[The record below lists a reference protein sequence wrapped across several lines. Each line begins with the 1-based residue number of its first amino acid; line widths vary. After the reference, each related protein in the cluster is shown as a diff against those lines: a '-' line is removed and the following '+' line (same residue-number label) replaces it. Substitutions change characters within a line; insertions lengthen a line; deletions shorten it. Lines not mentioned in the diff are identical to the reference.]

1 VSPAFRRCFQ
11 DVTDL
16 SIGRYTGLLCLA
28 AGLLLPFA
36 FAPVGIGLLAVP
48 LLAWLFWAWSGS
60 SPRQA
65 FRYGFL
71 FGLGQ
76 FTAGVYWIYHSLYE
90 FGHIPSPISML
101 LVVVLSAGLAIYPAL
116 AGYLANRLTPSICS
130 TTPVMRLLAV
140 YPASWLLMEWLR
152 GFVLTGFPWLNLGA
166 SQTDTWLTGWMAIV
180 GEYGVTLLLGIS
192 AGALV
197 CLFRFRAGYRWPVAV
212 ALLAAMWISGWAL
225 QQQTWTE
232 TTGTLSVSLVQG
244 NTPQEIKWDPDARTK
259 ILNSYLLLSEDVWK
273 RDLVIW
279 PETAI
284 PAFPQDI
291 KKFMLGMAELTQ
303 LTGSD
308 VITGIPM
315 VDQGKYYNAI
325 ISLGS
330 ESGRYYKRQL
340 VPFGEYIPLRSAF
353 GSLLDLLHVPMSDFS
368 TGRMEQ
374 PPVKVAGYLA
384 GLSICYEIAFSSVIR
399 AQLPEAGF
407 LVNLSNNAWFG
418 DSIAP
423 HQILQLSRVRALE
436 TGRAV
441 LSSTNDG
448 ITAVVDH
455 RGQVVAQAPQFVGTV
470 LNADVQVQSGV
481 TPFVRWGEV
490 PVIVFALLLLVTGF
504 IRSCY
509 LENQSNDNHC

>member
-1 VSPAFRRCFQ
+1 
-11 DVTDL
+11 
-16 SIGRYTGLLCLA
+16 
-28 AGLLLPFA
+28 
-36 FAPVGIGLLAVP
+36 
-48 LLAWLFWAWSGS
+48 
-60 SPRQA
+60 
-65 FRYGFL
+65 
-71 FGLGQ
+71 
-76 FTAGVYWIYHSLYE
+76 
-90 FGHIPSPISML
+90 
-101 LVVVLSAGLAIYPAL
+101 
-116 AGYLANRLTPSICS
+116 
-130 TTPVMRLLAV
+130 MRLLAV

-152 GFVLTGFPWLNLGA
+152 GILLTGFPWLNLGA
-166 SQTDTWLTGWMAIV
+166 SQTDTWLAGWMAVV

-197 CLFRFRAGYRWPVAV
+197 SLFRFQSGYRWPVAV
-212 ALLAAMWISGWAL
+212 ALLLVLWISGWAL
-225 QQQTWTE
+225 QQQSWTE
-232 TTGTLSVSLVQG
+232 TSGSLSVSLVQG

-259 ILNSYLLLSEDVWK
+259 ILNSYLILSEDVWK

-291 KKFMLGMAELTQ
+291 KRFMEGMDELAKQ
-303 LTGSD
+303 TGSD

-315 VDQGKYYNAI
+315 VENGKYYNAI
-325 ISLGS
+325 ITLGS
-330 ESGRYYKRQL
+330 ESGRYYKRHL

-368 TGRMEQ
+368 TGRMNQ
-374 PPVKVAGYLA
+374 PPLKVAGYLA

-399 AQLPEAGF
+399 AQLPAAGF

-423 HQILQLSRVRALE
+423 HQILQLSRVRAME

-455 RGQVVAQAPQFVGTV
+455 RGQIQKQAPQFIGTV
-470 LNADVQVQSGV
+470 LNADVLVQTGA
-481 TPFVRWGEV
+481 TPFVRWGEW
-490 PVIVFALLLLVTGF
+490 PAIILAILLLVSGF
-504 IRSCY
+504 LQLLYVRKKTA
-509 LENQSNDNHC
+509 E

>member
-1 VSPAFRRCFQ
+1 MNSELKRFYQ
-11 DVTDL
+11 DVT
-16 SIGRYTGLLCLA
+16 SRYTGRHTGLLCLL

-48 LLAWLFWAWSGS
+48 LLAWLFVAWSDA

-65 FRYGFL
+65 FGYGFL

-90 FGHIPSPISML
+90 FGHIPTPVSML
-101 LVVVLSAGLAIYPAL
+101 LVVVLAAGLALYPAM
-116 AGYLANRLTPSICS
+116 AGYLANRISPSA
-130 TTPVMRLLAV
+130 TVTRLLAV

-152 GFVLTGFPWLNLGA
+152 GFFLTGFPWLNLGA
-166 SQTDTWLTGWMAIV
+166 TQTDTLLAGWMPVV

-197 CLFRFRAGYRWPVAV
+197 CLFRFSYQRLIAV
-212 ALLAAMWISGWAL
+212 ALLSLLWVSGWGL
-225 QQQTWTE
+225 QQLSWTE
-232 TTGTLSVSLVQG
+232 TSGSLSVSLVQG

-259 ILNSYLLLSEDVWK
+259 ILNSYLILSEDVWK
-273 RDLVIW
+273 RDLIIW

-291 KKFMLGMAELTQ
+291 EEFMQGMAELTR

-308 VITGIPM
+308 LITGIPM
-315 VDQGKYYNAI
+315 VEQGQYYNAI
-325 ISLGS
+325 ISLGR
-330 ESGRYYKRQL
+330 ESGRYYKRHL
-340 VPFGEYIPLRSAF
+340 VPFGEYIPMRSAF

-368 TGRMEQ
+368 TGRMDQ

-399 AQLPEAGF
+399 AQLPQAGF

-455 RGQVVAQAPQFVGTV
+455 RGKVIAQAPQFVGTV
-470 LNADVQVQSGV
+470 LNADVQVQTGE
-481 TPFVRWGEV
+481 TPFVRWGEW
-490 PVIVFALLLLVTGF
+490 PVVVFAMLMLGLGF
-504 IRSCY
+504 I
-509 LENQSNDNHC
+509 QSSYVRKLTKG

>member
-1 VSPAFRRCFQ
+1 VSPAFRRFYQ
-11 DVTDL
+11 DVT
-16 SIGRYTGLLCLA
+16 SSYTGLLCLL

-48 LLAWLFWAWSGS
+48 ILAWLFFSWSDA

-90 FGHIPSPISML
+90 FGHIPTPVAML
-101 LVVVLSAGLAIYPAL
+101 LVVVLAAGLALYPAL
-116 AGYLANRLTPSICS
+116 AGYLANRISLSAS
-130 TTPVMRLLAV
+130 SMRLLAI

-166 SQTDTWLTGWMAIV
+166 SQTDTQLAGWMPVV

-197 CLFRFRAGYRWPVAV
+197 CLFRFRSGYRWPVAV
-212 ALLAAMWISGWAL
+212 ALLSALWISGWAL
-225 QQQTWTE
+225 QQQSWSE
-232 TTGTLSVSLVQG
+232 TSGSLSVSLVQG

-259 ILNSYLLLSEDVWK
+259 ILNSYLILSKEVWK
-273 RDLVIW
+273 RDLIIW

-284 PAFPQDI
+284 PAFAQDI
-291 KKFMLGMAELTQ
+291 ENFLQGLSGLTK

-308 VITGIPM
+308 LITGIPM
-315 VDQGKYYNAI
+315 VEKGRYYNAI
-325 ISLGS
+325 ITLGS
-330 ESGRYYKRQL
+330 ESGRYYKRHL
-340 VPFGEYIPLRSAF
+340 VPFGEYIPLRSVF

-368 TGRMEQ
+368 TGRMDQ
-374 PPVKVAGYLA
+374 PPLKVAGQLA

-423 HQILQLSRVRALE
+423 HQILQLSRVRAME
-436 TGRAV
+436 TSRAV

-455 RGQVVAQAPQFVGTV
+455 RGQIQAQAQQFIGTV
-470 LNADVQVQSGV
+470 LNAEVQIQTGE
-481 TPFVRWGEV
+481 TPFVRWGER
-490 PVIVFALLLLVTGF
+490 PVVIFAILLLVAGF
-504 IRSCY
+504 VRSCY
-509 LENQSNDNHC
+509 LENQSEEKTRD

>member
-1 VSPAFRRCFQ
+1 VNSALKRFYQ
-11 DVTDL
+11 EVT
-16 SIGRYTGLLCLA
+16 GRYTGLLCLL

-36 FAPVGIGLLAVP
+36 FAPVGFGLLTVL
-48 LLAWLFWAWSGS
+48 LLAWLFFVWSDA

-90 FGHIPSPISML
+90 FGHIPSPVSML
-101 LVVVLSAGLAIYPAL
+101 LVVVLAAGLALYPAT
-116 AGYLANRLTPSICS
+116 AGYLANRISLSS
-130 TTPVMRLLAV
+130 TSMRLLAV

-152 GFVLTGFPWLNLGA
+152 GFILTGFPWLNLGA
-166 SQTDTWLTGWMAIV
+166 SQTDTLLAGWIAVI

-197 CLFRFRAGYRWPVAV
+197 SLFRFRSGYRQATAV
-212 ALLAAMWISGWAL
+212 TLLLVLWMTGWAL
-225 QQQTWTE
+225 QQQSWTE
-232 TTGTLSVSLVQG
+232 TSGSLSVSLVQG
-244 NTPQEIKWDPDARTK
+244 NTPQEIKWDPDARTQ
-259 ILNSYLLLSEDVWK
+259 ILNSYLILSKEVWK
-273 RDLVIW
+273 RDLIIW

-284 PAFPQDI
+284 PAFQQDI
-291 KKFMLGMAELTQ
+291 KKFMQGMAELTR

-308 VITGIPM
+308 LITGIPM
-315 VDQGKYYNAI
+315 VEKGKYYNAI
-325 ISLGS
+325 ITLGS
-330 ESGRYYKRQL
+330 ENGRYYKRHL

-353 GSLLDLLHVPMSDFS
+353 GGLLDLLHVPMSDFS
-368 TGRMEQ
+368 TGRMDQ
-374 PPVKVAGYLA
+374 PPLKVAGYLA

-399 AQLPEAGF
+399 AQLPQAGF

-455 RGQVVAQAPQFVGTV
+455 RGQIQAQAAQFVGTV
-470 LNADVQVQSGV
+470 LNADVQVQTGE
-481 TPFVRWGEV
+481 TPFVRWGER
-490 PVIVFALLLLVTGF
+490 PVIVFAILLLVSGF
-504 IRSCY
+504 IQLRYIRKSV
-509 LENQSNDNHC
+509 